1 MVAHPKRPLNIKVG
15 SAVSDHITRL
25 LMVPEDRLLDRYL
38 QEINTANKLALK
50 LQCDGFLYDGEFE
63 IPKYNANRLPNK
75 GQLKGLS
82 PDLFDRM
89 EELKKL
95 RRESQIKQ
103 AFCHQVLYSLLQPC
117 ETMQDVRDALPEHL
131 WSFFCENRSGKL
143 GDFHLLERQR
153 PELYTIANNEPV
165 KRLYAKFEEQIA
177 VMLVGRLMY

>member
-1 MVAHPKRPLNIKVG
+1 MVAHPKRPLSISVG

-25 LMVPEDRLLDRYL
+25 LMVPEDRMLDRHL
-38 QEINTANKLALK
+38 QEINTAHKMAFK
-50 LQCDGFLYDGEFE
+50 LQSDGFLYDGQFE
-63 IPKYNANRLPNK
+63 IPKYTANRLPNK
-75 GQLKGLS
+75 GDLKGLN

-103 AFCHQVLYSLLQPC
+103 AFCHQVLYSILQPC
-117 ETMQDVRDALPEHL
+117 VTMQDARDALPEHL
-131 WSFFCENRSGKL
+131 WSFFCENRPTKQ

-153 PELYTIANNEPV
+153 PELYTIANNESV
-165 KRLYAKFEEQIA
+165 QRLYAKFEEHIA